1 MIKVA
6 FHGHSCFCISCERYR
21 VIIDPWLTGNPTANM
36 TVEEV
41 EGIDAVLVTHGH
53 SDHLGDAVEIAKQ
66 CDATIIAPFELAT
79 YCGNQGAKVHPMHI
93 GGAYQFEF
101 GWVKLTQALHGSG
114 LPNDDGTITY
124 LGNPCGFL
132 IEMGDQVIYH
142 AGDTG
147 LFSDMGILS
156 DTMLH
161 GRKIDVMLVPI
172 GDNFVMG
179 PEDAFTA
186 VRWVNPDIV
195 VPMHYDTFP
204 VIKQDAEKFKAQVE
218 KELDVECRV
227 MKPGDD
233 FDLDSK

>member
-1 MIKVA
+1 MIKVT
-6 FHGHSCFCISCERYR
+6 FHGHACFCISCEQYR
-21 VIIDPWLTGNPTANM
+21 VIIDPWLTGNPMADM
-36 TVEEV
+36 GVDEV
-41 EGIDAVLVTHGH
+41 EDINAVLVTHGH
-53 SDHLGDAVEIAKQ
+53 GDHLSDAVEIARK
-66 CDATIIAPFELAT
+66 CDATVIAPFELAT
-79 YCGNQGAKVHPMHI
+79 YCSNQGAKAHPMHI
-93 GGAYQFEF
+93 GGAYQFDF

-114 LPNDDGTITY
+114 LPNEDGSITY

-132 IEMGDQVIYH
+132 IEMGGRIIYH

-147 LFSDMGILS
+147 LFGDMGILS

-186 VRWVNPDIV
+186 VRWVNPGIA

-204 VIKQDAEKFKAQVE
+204 VIKQDVSQFKARVE
-218 KELDVECRV
+218 KELAVDCRV
-227 MKPGDD
+227 LAAGEG
-233 FDLDSK
+233 FQLDSR